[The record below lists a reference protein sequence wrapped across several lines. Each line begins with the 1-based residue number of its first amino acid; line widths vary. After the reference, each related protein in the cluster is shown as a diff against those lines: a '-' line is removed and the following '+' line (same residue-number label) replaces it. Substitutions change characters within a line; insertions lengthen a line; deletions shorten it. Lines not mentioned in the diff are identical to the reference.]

1 MRGKKNIQVFI
12 LYPQG
17 KVSPIQEQQ
26 MTSILDPN
34 VHCLAVKNSTF
45 DDAQNIVKSVFGR
58 QEFKQRH
65 NISAVNSIN
74 WARILAQIVY
84 YFHAYYQLVRDNRI
98 TLGQKVNFSVPTGN
112 FGDILAGNYNS
123 IIYQT
128 IWHCSLILS
137 KMY

>member
-17 KVSPIQEQQ
+17 KVSPIQELQ

-34 VHCLAVKNSTF
+34 VHCLAVINSTF
-45 DDAQNIVKSVFGR
+45 DDAQNIVKSVFGQ
-58 QEFKQRH
+58 QEFKKRH

-84 YFHAYYQLVRDNRI
+84 YFHAYYQLVRENSI

-112 FGDILAGNYNS
+112 FGDILAGKY
-123 IIYQT
+123 
-128 IWHCSLILS
+128 
-137 KMY
+137 